1 MTKAVTLHFC
11 NNCLWVVLHVMAWA
25 LLPNARPPYN
35 QSVFR
40 NHAVVCREEKS
51 GRVESV
57 GGARGG
63 TCAADTS
70 WRYAWREKGETA
82 QPALTGKELCQLLPD
97 GAQVLSMGDSISEQL
112 LSSWRARLFTAGI
125 NHPQRAMVRNTVCKD
140 APLTRFY
147 HVEVWAWVL
156 EGSAQFESSDSRTED
171 CAAELRRQPSAFGLK
186 VVSRAALREI
196 VANATEVVFSTFDH
210 LSPVLDAVEACYS
223 KQLGVAARRSAARD
237 VLRYWA
243 REIADVAKALARPS
257 MRRLWYRT
265 SAPGSER
272 WVRPTTRQ
280 HQPQAVPQ
288 ERTPSD
294 GNGSTLLP
302 SCADV
307 AAATDGKGVEY
318 WHELFS
324 SVNDVSAAAFRAA
337 GGEVID
343 QECMLG
349 VRTDAHP
356 ASHATNGRG
365 DALHFCLPGPQD
377 HALDHVLRTLY
388 PSRFDHVRLRLAGV

>member
-1 MTKAVTLHFC
+1 MKLKISDRLLLYQRLMATAALLFHALALPRG
-11 NNCLWVVLHVMAWA
+11 NVVVESSGQFLASGPRVARDPPWHPQHHTVANLPRPDMAWA

-70 WRYAWREKGETA
+70 WRYTWREKGETA

-112 LSSWRARLFTAGI
+112 LSSWRARLFTSGI
-125 NHPQRAMVRNTVCKD
+125 DHPQRAMGRNTVCKD

-196 VANATEVVFSTFDH
+196 VGNATEVDLT
-210 LSPVLDAVEACYS
+210 L
-223 KQLGVAARRSAARD
+223 
-237 VLRYWA
+237 
-243 REIADVAKALARPS
+243 
-257 MRRLWYRT
+257 T
-265 SAPGSER
+265 
-272 WVRPTTRQ
+272 PT
-280 HQPQAVPQ
+280 QP
-288 ERTPSD
+288 
-294 GNGSTLLP
+294 
-302 SCADV
+302 
-307 AAATDGKGVEY
+307 
-318 WHELFS
+318 
-324 SVNDVSAAAFRAA
+324 
-337 GGEVID
+337 
-343 QECMLG
+343 
-349 VRTDAHP
+349 
-356 ASHATNGRG
+356 
-365 DALHFCLPGPQD
+365 
-377 HALDHVLRTLY
+377 
-388 PSRFDHVRLRLAGV
+388 

>member
-1 MTKAVTLHFC
+1 MKVLLKLKISDGLLLYQRLMATAALLFHALALPRGNVVVESSGRRPSTTVTWPSGTASHAPNLPRPD
-11 NNCLWVVLHVMAWA
+11 MAWA

-70 WRYAWREKGETA
+70 WRYTWREKGETA

-112 LSSWRARLFTAGI
+112 LSSWRARLFTSGI
-125 NHPQRAMVRNTVCKD
+125 DHPQRAMGRNTVCKD

-196 VANATEVVFSTFDH
+196 VGNATEVDLT
-210 LSPVLDAVEACYS
+210 L
-223 KQLGVAARRSAARD
+223 
-237 VLRYWA
+237 
-243 REIADVAKALARPS
+243 
-257 MRRLWYRT
+257 T
-265 SAPGSER
+265 
-272 WVRPTTRQ
+272 PT
-280 HQPQAVPQ
+280 QP
-288 ERTPSD
+288 
-294 GNGSTLLP
+294 
-302 SCADV
+302 
-307 AAATDGKGVEY
+307 
-318 WHELFS
+318 
-324 SVNDVSAAAFRAA
+324 
-337 GGEVID
+337 
-343 QECMLG
+343 
-349 VRTDAHP
+349 
-356 ASHATNGRG
+356 
-365 DALHFCLPGPQD
+365 
-377 HALDHVLRTLY
+377 
-388 PSRFDHVRLRLAGV
+388 

>member
-1 MTKAVTLHFC
+1 MYTHTLLVCRCCSSLESGYTFETENQIDCYQRLMATAVLFHALALPRG
-11 NNCLWVVLHVMAWA
+11 NVVVESSDQFLASGHAAPVNHWRGITNSPNLPRPDMAWA

-70 WRYAWREKGETA
+70 WRYTWREKGETA

-112 LSSWRARLFTAGI
+112 LSSWRARLFTSGI
-125 NHPQRAMVRNTVCKD
+125 DHPQRAMGRNTVCKD

-196 VANATEVVFSTFDH
+196 VGNATEVDLT
-210 LSPVLDAVEACYS
+210 L
-223 KQLGVAARRSAARD
+223 
-237 VLRYWA
+237 
-243 REIADVAKALARPS
+243 
-257 MRRLWYRT
+257 T
-265 SAPGSER
+265 
-272 WVRPTTRQ
+272 PT
-280 HQPQAVPQ
+280 QP
-288 ERTPSD
+288 
-294 GNGSTLLP
+294 
-302 SCADV
+302 
-307 AAATDGKGVEY
+307 
-318 WHELFS
+318 
-324 SVNDVSAAAFRAA
+324 
-337 GGEVID
+337 
-343 QECMLG
+343 
-349 VRTDAHP
+349 
-356 ASHATNGRG
+356 
-365 DALHFCLPGPQD
+365 
-377 HALDHVLRTLY
+377 
-388 PSRFDHVRLRLAGV
+388 

>member
-1 MTKAVTLHFC
+1 MTILRKRLHYTFATTV
-11 NNCLWVVLHVMAWA
+11 WVVLHVMAWA

-125 NHPQRAMVRNTVCKD
+125 NHPQRAMARSTVCKD

-237 VLRYWA
+237 VLRGIG
-243 REIADVAKALARPS
+243 RVRSPTSQRRSRGRPCVGS
-257 MRRLWYRT
+257 GTGRRR
-265 SAPGSER
+265 PG
-272 WVRPTTRQ
+272 
-280 HQPQAVPQ
+280 A
-288 ERTPSD
+288 
-294 GNGSTLLP
+294 N
-302 SCADV
+302 
-307 AAATDGKGVEY
+307 
-318 WHELFS
+318 
-324 SVNDVSAAAFRAA
+324 A
-337 GGEVID
+337 GCG
-343 QECMLG
+343 
-349 VRTDAHP
+349 RRP
-356 ASHATNGRG
+356 ASTKRKPPLS
-365 DALHFCLPGPQD
+365 ALRARRRTVTAARSCRRALMWLP
-377 HALDHVLRTLY
+377 LRTARA
-388 PSRFDHVRLRLAGV
+388 SSTGMSSSLR

>member
-1 MTKAVTLHFC
+1 MLRYESGYTFQLLHQGAIKHVSGAPRSHRAF
-11 NNCLWVVLHVMAWA
+11 VMAWA

-70 WRYAWREKGETA
+70 WRYTWREKGETA

-125 NHPQRAMVRNTVCKD
+125 DHPQRAMARSTVCKD

-196 VANATEVVFSTFDH
+196 VGNATEVDLT
-210 LSPVLDAVEACYS
+210 L
-223 KQLGVAARRSAARD
+223 
-237 VLRYWA
+237 
-243 REIADVAKALARPS
+243 
-257 MRRLWYRT
+257 T
-265 SAPGSER
+265 
-272 WVRPTTRQ
+272 PT
-280 HQPQAVPQ
+280 QP
-288 ERTPSD
+288 
-294 GNGSTLLP
+294 
-302 SCADV
+302 
-307 AAATDGKGVEY
+307 
-318 WHELFS
+318 
-324 SVNDVSAAAFRAA
+324 
-337 GGEVID
+337 
-343 QECMLG
+343 
-349 VRTDAHP
+349 
-356 ASHATNGRG
+356 
-365 DALHFCLPGPQD
+365 
-377 HALDHVLRTLY
+377 
-388 PSRFDHVRLRLAGV
+388 